1 MAGIN
6 LVSVEPTARMID
18 WGGFIIAEK
27 FLMPNIPRFDTVI
40 VPPWNSCGCNFPSL
54 AFVANTF
61 TSLLIWTIP
70 FVSAPKTI
78 GVIRPVSVLTATL
91 TSTLLYLK
99 KTENIKLRAYI

>member
-1 MAGIN
+1 M
-6 LVSVEPTARMID
+6 M
-18 WGGFIIAEK
+18 AEK
-27 FLMPNIPRFDTVI
+27 FLIPNIPKFDKVI

-54 AFVANTF
+54 AFVANSF

-78 GVIRPVSVLTATL
+78 GVIRPLSVLTATF

-99 KTENIKLRAYI
+99 KKKKKKGGKKEEI